1 MLLTGTHG
9 AKHSQATDRFQRE
22 GPFNNVLWFPQ
33 SYRRAGENR
42 HAEGSLCGL
51 PGIPRKPQLSKDLVY
66 FKDVVT
72 SRSSWSDA
80 LRYLIFR
87 DLDDDWGKLE
97 LQLLA
102 SITAATVSERREAD
116 SCFGWN

>member
-1 MLLTGTHG
+1 MLLTGPHG
-9 AKHSQATDRFQRE
+9 AKHSQAADRFQRE
-22 GPFNNVLWFPQ
+22 GPFNNVLWFPE

-42 HAEGSLCGL
+42 QAEGSLWGL
-51 PGIPRKPQLSKDLVY
+51 RGIPGKAQLSKDLVY

-97 LQLLA
+97 FY
-102 SITAATVSERREAD
+102 SYWR
-116 SCFGWN
+116 